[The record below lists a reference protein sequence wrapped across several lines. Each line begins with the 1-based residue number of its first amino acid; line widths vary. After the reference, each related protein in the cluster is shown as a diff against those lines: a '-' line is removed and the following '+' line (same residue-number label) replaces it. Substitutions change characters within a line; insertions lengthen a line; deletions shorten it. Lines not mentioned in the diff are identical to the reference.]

1 MKKIVS
7 FWLTV
12 VSVVCLCV
20 PAFAQDKVVK
30 KIIETGKNDNQ
41 VMVLENHLAN
51 YIGGRPVGS
60 SALTHAEAW
69 VKDMFESWG
78 LEVMVQEVGEI
89 NVGFDRG
96 PWYGRM
102 LSEDGFNLHF
112 GTPAYTAPTRGK
124 QTGHVLVEPHSKREF
139 DRMKGALKGAWVLLD
154 AESTGMAIDWSD
166 KANETRADIIKQN
179 EEIDRQ
185 NMEITRYNMTHR
197 DETPKEMLPYKQITA
212 PFYKEM
218 VEAGV
223 LGFIRSAKVPLRV
236 MYDRANCYN
245 ITMENLPTV
254 CDICLDEAQ
263 FKVIKEKVLRKDIF
277 QLEFDIRN
285 HFYRG
290 PVKYHNIIGIIR
302 GSKYPNEYVL
312 TGGHLDSYDNGT
324 GAVDDG
330 NGTTLNMEVA
340 RLLAT
345 SGAKPKRS
353 IMICIWT
360 GEEYG
365 LLGSKFFVENK
376 TVPLE
381 KISNYFNRDGGPTM
395 STAVT
400 VPPAMYDD
408 FVEVCKPIIDLDPEV
423 PFTVNKRPGEP
434 RPRPTSAG
442 GSDHAYFAMNGVPT
456 ISLQESDPK
465 GKNFEYQEIW
475 HTERDIYNKVIPEY
489 MEHSATA
496 TAVVVYGLANL
507 DHLLSRQGLYKE

>member
-1 MKKIVS
+1 MNRIVN
-7 FWLTV
+7 FWMMAAV
-12 VSVVCLCV
+12 AVCLSV
-20 PAFAQDKVVK
+20 PSMAQDKVVK

-69 VKDMFESWG
+69 VKEMFESWG
-78 LEVMVQEVGEI
+78 LEVMVQEAGEI

-102 LSEDGFNLHF
+102 LSEDGFTLHF

-124 QTGHVLVEPHSKREF
+124 QAGPVLIEPHSKREF

-166 KANETRADIIKQN
+166 KANEARLEIIKQN

-185 NMEITRYNMTHR
+185 NMETARYNMTHR

-236 MYDRANCYN
+236 MYDRANCYD
-245 ITMENLPTV
+245 ITMENPPTV
-254 CDICLDEAQ
+254 CDICLDESQ

-312 TGGHLDSYDNGT
+312 AGGHLDSYDNGT

-330 NGTTLNMEVA
+330 NGACLNMEVA

-376 TVPLE
+376 TVPLD
-381 KISNYFNRDGGPTM
+381 KISNYFNRRCPLLSAYLLRCTM
-395 STAVT
+395 
-400 VPPAMYDD
+400 
-408 FVEVCKPIIDLDPEV
+408 
-423 PFTVNKRPGEP
+423 
-434 RPRPTSAG
+434 TS
-442 GSDHAYFAMNGVPT
+442 S
-456 ISLQESDPK
+456 
-465 GKNFEYQEIW
+465 
-475 HTERDIYNKVIPEY
+475 RC
-489 MEHSATA
+489 
-496 TAVVVYGLANL
+496 ANL
-507 DHLLSRQGLYKE
+507 SWTSIRTCPSP

>member
-1 MKKIVS
+1 MKRIVS
-7 FWLTV
+7 FWLMAV
-12 VSVVCLCV
+12 VAVGFSVS
-20 PAFAQDKVVK
+20 ATAQDKVVK
-30 KIIETGKNDNQ
+30 KIIETGQNDNQ
-41 VMVLENHLAN
+41 VMALNNHLSN
-51 YIGGRPVGS
+51 YIGGRPIGS

-69 VKDMFESWG
+69 AKDQFESWG
-78 LEVMVQEVGEI
+78 LEVMVQEAGEI

-102 LSEDGFNLHF
+102 LSEDGFTLHF
-112 GTPAYTAPTRGK
+112 GTPAYTAPTKGK

-154 AESTGMAIDWSD
+154 AASNGMAIDWSD
-166 KANETRADIIKQN
+166 KANEARAEIIKQN

-185 NMEITRYNMTHR
+185 NMEIRRYNMMHR

-223 LGFIRSAKVPLRV
+223 AGFIRSAPVPLRV

-254 CDICLDEAQ
+254 CDIILDEAQ

-290 PVKYHNIIGIIR
+290 PVKYHNIIGIIK
-302 GSKYPNEYVL
+302 GTKYPNEYVL

-330 NGTTLNMEVA
+330 NGASLNMEVA

-345 SGAKPKRS
+345 SGAKPKRT
-353 IMICIWT
+353 IMICLWT

-365 LLGSKFFVENK
+365 LLGSKYFVENK

-381 KISNYFNRDGGPTM
+381 KISNYINRDGGPTM
-395 STAVT
+395 STSVT
-400 VPPAMYDD
+400 VPAAMYDD
-408 FVEVCKPIIDLDPEV
+408 YVEICKPIMNLDPDV
-423 PFTVNKRPGEP
+423 PFTINKRPGEP
-434 RPRPTSAG
+434 QPRPTSAG

-456 ISLQESDPK
+456 IGFQETDPK
-465 GKNFEYQEIW
+465 GYNFEYQEIW

-489 MEHSATA
+489 MEHSATV

-507 DHLLSRQGLYKE
+507 DHQLSRQGLYKE

>member
-1 MKKIVS
+1 MNRIVN
-7 FWLTV
+7 FWMMAALAV
-12 VSVVCLCV
+12 FLSV
-20 PAFAQDKVVK
+20 PAMAQDKTVK

-41 VMVLENHLAN
+41 VMVHENHLAN

-69 VKDMFESWG
+69 VKEMFESWG
-78 LEVMVQEVGEI
+78 LEVMVQEAGEI

-112 GTPAYTAPTRGK
+112 GTPSYTAPTRGK
-124 QTGHVLVEPHSKREF
+124 QTGHVLIEPHSRREL
-139 DRMKGALKGAWVLLD
+139 DRMKGSLKGAWVLLD
-154 AESTGMAIDWSD
+154 AESNGMAIDWSD
-166 KANETRADIIKQN
+166 EANEKRAELIKKN

-185 NMEITRYNMTHR
+185 NMEIRRYNMMHR
-197 DETPKEMLPYKQITA
+197 DETPKEMIKYEKATA
-212 PFYKEM
+212 LFYKEM

-223 LGFIRSAKVPLRV
+223 AGFIRSAQVPLRI
-236 MYDRANCYN
+236 MYDRANCYK
-245 ITMENLPTV
+245 ITMDNLPTV

-290 PVKYHNIIGIIR
+290 PVKYHNIIGIIK
-302 GSKYPNEYVL
+302 GTKYPNEYVI

-330 NGTTLNMEVA
+330 NGASLNMEVA
-340 RLLAT
+340 RVLAT

-353 IMICIWT
+353 IMVCIWT

-381 KISNYFNRDGGPTM
+381 KISNYFNRDGGPLM
-395 STAVT
+395 STGVN

-408 FVEVCKPIIDLDPEV
+408 FVEVCKPIMDLDPEI
-423 PFTVNKRPGEP
+423 PFSVNKRPGEP
-434 RPRPTSAG
+434 QPRPRNAG

-456 ISLQESDPK
+456 ISFQETDPK
-465 GKNFEYQEIW
+465 GYNFEYQEIW

-489 MEHSATA
+489 MEHSATV
-496 TAVVVYGLANL
+496 TAAVVYGIANL
-507 DHLLSRQGLYKE
+507 DHLLSRQGLYRE